1 MAERAASR
9 ASPCAKRRGTHK
21 QGRHRRHPASSQE
34 KLRFS
39 LLFLSCVQLP
49 VRGTH
54 LSTREP
60 GGKAVPA
67 LQGSW
72 SGSFTDSLRKSGVIA
87 IVFLLYGMCSPP
99 ACAPG
104 VRPWGL
110 RVWRVGRQKPG
121 GVRRMAERAALRASP
136 CAKRRET
143 HKQGRHRRHPASSQ
157 ENCVSLSCSSPAPSY
172 LSEELTCPP
181 GNPAEKR
188 FLLCRGAGLAPSQTR
203 FASLV

>member
-1 MAERAASR
+1 MAERAALR
-9 ASPCAKRRGTHK
+9 ASPCAKRRETHK
-21 QGRHRRHPASSQE
+21 QGRHRRLPASSQE

-104 VRPWGL
+104 VRPSP
-110 RVWRVGRQKPG
+110 KPE
-121 GVRRMAERAALRASP
+121 A
-136 CAKRRET
+136 C
-143 HKQGRHRRHPASSQ
+143 
-157 ENCVSLSCSSPAPSY
+157 APS
-172 LSEELTCPP
+172 P
-181 GNPAEKR
+181 GMEQHTRDA
-188 FLLCRGAGLAPSQTR
+188 CRGTR
-203 FASLV
+203 TFQ